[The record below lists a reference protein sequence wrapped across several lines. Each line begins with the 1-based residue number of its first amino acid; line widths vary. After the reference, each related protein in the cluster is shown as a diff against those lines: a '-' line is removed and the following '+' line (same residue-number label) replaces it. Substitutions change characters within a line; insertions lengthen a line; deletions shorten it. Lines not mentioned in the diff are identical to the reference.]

1 MPNRSHAIL
10 LIGLVA
16 ALAGLFIFLS
26 KGDPTE
32 VRTIPPKA
40 SDPTTG
46 HPTAAAGL
54 TDEALPSK
62 SKPRSPTPKISKART
77 RALLETPI
85 AGSVEFPEQTL
96 SQRVAAINR
105 LLEQAGIPSD
115 QLSVAVEARTAEAPF
130 ASHGVFESLSLQDPT
145 PATILKYT
153 AGSTRL
159 CYRLRAGLVEFAH
172 ATFPD
177 PLQDL
182 PDGDDPFAE

>member
-1 MPNRSHAIL
+1 MPPQPR
-10 LIGLVA
+10 
-16 ALAGLFIFLS
+16 ALLFIFAIAAITGLLVFS
-26 KGDPTE
+26 NSAPRPQSRPDTQKEPVPSSSHPAATE
-32 VRTIPPKA
+32 
-40 SDPTTG
+40 SFENG
-46 HPTAAAGL
+46 
-54 TDEALPSK
+54 LPSK
-62 SKPRSPTPKISKART
+62 SRHRPAAPKISKART

-85 AGSVEFPEQTL
+85 PGTFEFPEQTL

-105 LLEQAGIPSD
+105 LLERAGIPSD

-153 AGSTRL
+153 AGRTRL
-159 CYRLRAGLVEFAH
+159 CYRLSAGLVEFAD

>member
-1 MPNRSHAIL
+1 MQPQPRALLVIFTIAAITGL
-10 LIGLVA
+10 LVFSNSA
-16 ALAGLFIFLS
+16 
-26 KGDPTE
+26 PRPP
-32 VRTIPPKA
+32 VRPDTQKEPVP
-40 SDPTTG
+40 SSSNS
-46 HPTAAAGL
+46 AAAESFENG
-54 TDEALPSK
+54 LPSK
-62 SKPRSPTPKISKART
+62 SRHRPATPGISKART
-77 RALLETPI
+77 LAILETTIP
-85 AGSVEFPEQTL
+85 GTFEFPEQTL

-105 LLEQAGIPSD
+105 LLERAGIPSD

-153 AGSTRL
+153 AGRTRL
-159 CYRLRAGLVEFAH
+159 CYRLSAGLVEFAD

>member
-1 MPNRSHAIL
+1 MPAKFRAIL

-16 ALAGLFIFLS
+16 GLIGLLNFLG
-26 KGDPTE
+26 KGEPIEERGISRKERDPN
-32 VRTIPPKA
+32 
-40 SDPTTG
+40 SG

-62 SKPRSPTPKISKART
+62 SKTRSPTQKISKART
-77 RALLETPI
+77 LAILETTIP
-85 AGSVEFPEQTL
+85 GTVEFPEQTL

-153 AGSTRL
+153 AGRTRL
-159 CYRLRAGLVEFAH
+159 CYRLSAGLVEFAD

-182 PDGDDPFAE
+182 PGGDDPFAE